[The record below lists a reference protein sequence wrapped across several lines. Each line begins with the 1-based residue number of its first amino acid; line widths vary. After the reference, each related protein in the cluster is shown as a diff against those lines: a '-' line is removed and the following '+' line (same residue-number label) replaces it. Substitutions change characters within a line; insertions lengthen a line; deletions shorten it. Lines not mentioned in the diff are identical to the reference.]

1 MEDSEKLT
9 SIEDDEERPKKSVKA
24 RKSSQIL
31 YDYVIN
37 ERLSWSVGFAVEVYS
52 ETDNFWYP
60 GQVIKSRGEKMRKT
74 VEVIYNG
81 RTKIVPVHSQH
92 IRPLMT
98 SLKEILRKSFDN
110 ILDEANLLL
119 ISHQPKQENIDLDA
133 FISYSQQDALD
144 AVALLD
150 HLLKQRGVKSWL
162 DLHIDSEIS
171 VPEMS
176 KGIAKSSVFL
186 IFLTKSYFERVFT
199 VFELETALKLGKL
212 IIVVWEGDDRAGGF
226 TEFKDYI
233 NACPDK
239 YKAHLFQHEALR
251 FERRQHLQNAQI
263 ELIADRIIFHSAD
276 PYRHKTCVC
285 IPCVVL

>member
-1 MEDSEKLT
+1 MEDN
-9 SIEDDEERPKKSVKA
+9 EDLKVEEDEERPKRSAKA
-24 RKSSQIL
+24 RKSSHIL

-37 ERLSWSVGFAVEVYS
+37 DRLSWSVGFPVEVYS

-60 GQVIKSRGEKMRKT
+60 GQVIKSRGENMQKT

-81 RTKIVPVHSQH
+81 RTKSLPVHSQH

-98 SLKEILRKSFDN
+98 SLKEELRKSFDN
-110 ILDEANLLL
+110 ILGEANELL
-119 ISHQPKQENIDLDA
+119 ITNEPKQENIEFDA

-144 AVALLD
+144 AVALLN
-150 HLLKQRGVKSWL
+150 HLLKQHDVKSWL
-162 DLHIDSEIS
+162 DLHIDSDIS

-186 IFLTKSYFERVFT
+186 IFLTKSYFERVYA

-212 IIVVWEGDDRAGGF
+212 IIVVWEGDDRAGGY

-233 NACPDK
+233 STCPDT
-239 YKAHLFQHEALR
+239 YKAHLFQNEALR
-251 FERRQHLQNAQI
+251 FERRKHLQNAQI
-263 ELIADRIIFHSAD
+263 KIIADRIILHSVD
-276 PYRHKTCVC
+276 PYRHKTSQCIQCV
-285 IPCVVL
+285 IL